1 MSDDDPLEILRIL
14 VKRFRW
20 RNQGYDKLVCPS
32 CGALAS
38 WDDELKIRR
47 VDQCSPSC
55 PWRRAEEA
63 AGVDGSYSNIPGD

>member
-1 MSDDDPLEILRIL
+1 MPDDTLEILQIL

-38 WDDELKIRR
+38 WDADGGSIRR

-63 AGVDGSYSNIPGD
+63 AGVAGSWEGT